1 MSPRSR
7 SGDAAG
13 RAEAFFEMDAAE
25 FGSPDV
31 FAIEC
36 AMYRDSHE
44 TEISMFIEGR
54 NILEFE
60 LDGRKHTACWNFDEL
75 TSWLRHFLETM
86 EEDPYPAACS
96 SRYAAGKDTES
107 RNFDSDNEEVF
118 DAWYDRLDEWNLR
131 HRWHTASDGAILAD
145 VYFELAGD
153 HVEISWNNADADL
166 DPGVKFSEITGG
178 ASIDR
183 TLFEDTAGAFL
194 NFYEAYWSSGG
205 KERLL

>member
-1 MSPRSR
+1 MQP
-7 SGDAAG
+7 AG
-13 RAEAFFEMDAAE
+13 QRRFSEMDAAE
-25 FGSPDV
+25 FGSSDA

-44 TEISMFIEGR
+44 TEISMYIEGR

-60 LDGRKHTACWNFDEL
+60 VNGRKHTACWNFDDL
-75 TSWLRHFLETM
+75 ASWLGHFLEHM
-86 EEDPYPAACS
+86 AEDPYPVACS
-96 SRYAAGKDTES
+96 SRYAAGKDVEARDFYSDDES
-107 RNFDSDNEEVF
+107 VF

-131 HRWHTASDGAILAD
+131 HRLHTASDGAILAD

-166 DPGVKFSEITGG
+166 DPGVKFSELTGW

-183 TLFEDTAGAFL
+183 RFFEETVGSFL
-194 NFYEAYWSSGG
+194 SFYAAYWR
-205 KERLL
+205 KAEINH

>member
-7 SGDAAG
+7 SGDATG

-107 RNFDSDNEEVF
+107 RNFDSDNEEVLMPGMTVWMNGISGTDGILLLTGRF
-118 DAWYDRLDEWNLR
+118 LR
-131 HRWHTASDGAILAD
+131 MCILSSPEIRWKFRGTMRMLILIPA
-145 VYFELAGD
+145 
-153 HVEISWNNADADL
+153 
-166 DPGVKFSEITGG
+166 
-178 ASIDR
+178 
-183 TLFEDTAGAFL
+183 
-194 NFYEAYWSSGG
+194 
-205 KERLL
+205 